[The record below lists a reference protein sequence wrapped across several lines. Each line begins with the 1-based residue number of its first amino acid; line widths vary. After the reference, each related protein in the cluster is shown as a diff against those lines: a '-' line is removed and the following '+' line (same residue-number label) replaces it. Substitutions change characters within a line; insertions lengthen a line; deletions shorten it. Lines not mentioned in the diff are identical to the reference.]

1 MGKKDQEFGSQAD
14 LIKNEAGMAEEEPRK
29 RFSKGLLSR
38 NASVQSKASEF
49 EFDLKYLD
57 SQKTYIILILHIGLN
72 GNANF

>member
-49 EFDLKYLD
+49 ESVSYANLKLTWKV
-57 SQKTYIILILHIGLN
+57 QL
-72 GNANF
+72 